1 MRPLP
6 FCDKGQFLLVVLT
19 GGEGAGAQVGRIWL
33 VGAGP
38 GDPDLLTLKAARLLS
53 GADVV
58 VHDRLVGRGVLD
70 LIRPEARRL
79 YVGKQRSHHSVP
91 QDEVNRL
98 LVALAQQGLEVVRLK
113 GGDPFL
119 FGRGGEEMLAAREAG
134 VPCHVVPGVSAAMA
148 ASASVGAP
156 LTHRGL
162 AQAVTFVTGHPAR
175 DGSLDLDWSALAR
188 ANQTVAIYMGLSSA
202 PEISARLIGAGR
214 EAGTPVVIVENASRA
229 EERRALSTLG
239 ALPAA
244 AQAFSGPVMLLIGE
258 TAGLALLQDVR
269 SFAGNALTANDLLT
283 GEVVFR
289 AMEGWTPRFAD
300 AQLFGDPL
308 DARAELDLAVL
319 ETVRLAD
326 PYLIDVTLTDGL
338 PSPTSFRE
346 RIRALGP
353 TVREDLGP
361 QTEGGPL
368 VDVLRHSHAAARSSG
383 RLGLIR
389 KR

>member
-1 MRPLP
+1 MSLRRRPKS
-6 FCDKGQFLLVVLT
+6 DRRLVVLA
-19 GGEGAGAQVGRIWL
+19 GGEGAGAPVGRIWL

-53 GADVV
+53 EADVV
-58 VHDRLVGRGVLD
+58 VHDRLVGQGVLD

-134 VPCHVVPGVSAAMA
+134 VPCDVVPGISAAMA

-162 AQAVTFVTGHPAR
+162 AQAVTFVTGHPAK

-202 PEISARLIGAGR
+202 PEISARLIAAGR
-214 EAGTPVVIVENASRA
+214 AAGTPVIIVENASRA

-239 ALPAA
+239 ALPVA
-244 AQAFSGPVMLLIGE
+244 AQSFSGPVMLLIGE

-269 SFAGNALTANDLLT
+269 SFAGNVGSQQRVEA
-283 GEVVFR
+283 G
-289 AMEGWTPRFAD
+289 
-300 AQLFGDPL
+300 Q
-308 DARAELDLAVL
+308 
-319 ETVRLAD
+319 
-326 PYLIDVTLTDGL
+326 
-338 PSPTSFRE
+338 
-346 RIRALGP
+346 
-353 TVREDLGP
+353 
-361 QTEGGPL
+361 
-368 VDVLRHSHAAARSSG
+368 
-383 RLGLIR
+383 
-389 KR
+389 

>member
-1 MRPLP
+1 LSLRRRPKS
-6 FCDKGQFLLVVLT
+6 DRRLVVLA
-19 GGEGAGAQVGRIWL
+19 GGEGAGAPVGRIWL

-53 GADVV
+53 EADVV
-58 VHDRLVGRGVLD
+58 VHDRLVGQGVLD

-134 VPCHVVPGVSAAMA
+134 VPCDVVPGISAAMA

-162 AQAVTFVTGHPAR
+162 AQAVTFVTGHPAK

-202 PEISARLIGAGR
+202 PEISARLIAAGR
-214 EAGTPVVIVENASRA
+214 AAGTPVVIVENASRA

-239 ALPAA
+239 ALPVA
-244 AQAFSGPVMLLIGE
+244 AQSFSGPVMLLIGE

-269 SFAGNALTANDLLT
+269 SFAGNVGSQQRVEA
-283 GEVVFR
+283 G
-289 AMEGWTPRFAD
+289 
-300 AQLFGDPL
+300 Q
-308 DARAELDLAVL
+308 
-319 ETVRLAD
+319 
-326 PYLIDVTLTDGL
+326 
-338 PSPTSFRE
+338 
-346 RIRALGP
+346 
-353 TVREDLGP
+353 
-361 QTEGGPL
+361 
-368 VDVLRHSHAAARSSG
+368 
-383 RLGLIR
+383 
-389 KR
+389 